1 MLRSMTIAQ
10 ALAEE
15 VPESEILLMPRSSV
29 VIDIDAAAALA
40 ELDLLSQAAERS
52 LELRQL
58 LLDLGDLGA
67 HFRFV
72 HVEVGAAKPA
82 TQLRYRFEL
91 SDRLAELALAV
102 RAGDFDAL

>member
-15 VPESEILLMPRSSV
+15 VPESEILLTPSV

-40 ELDLLSQAAERS
+40 DLDLLAQAAERS

-72 HVEVGAAKPA
+72 HVEHSAAKPA
-82 TQLRYRFEL
+82 TQLRYRLEL
-91 SDRLAELALAV
+91 SDRLAELVRAV
-102 RAGDFDAL
+102 RAGSVR